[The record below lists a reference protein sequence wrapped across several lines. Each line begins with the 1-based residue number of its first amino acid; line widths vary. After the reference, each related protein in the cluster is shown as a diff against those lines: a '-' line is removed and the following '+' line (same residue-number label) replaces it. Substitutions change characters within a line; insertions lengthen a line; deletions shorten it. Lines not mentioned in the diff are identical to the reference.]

1 MYLLFLILYWLSVT
15 FIVHCWPGMSCG
27 WEGRSLEIFQALVK
41 LGASEGLLAGS
52 CSKSYV
58 SPVVYTMDL
67 TLNCSCSCLLFCN
80 LLLIWL
86 LSITNWINLS
96 ISTVW
101 SVVKGV
107 IQKDGPLGFYRGLS
121 STLLREVPGY
131 FFFFGG
137 YELSRTFFASGR
149 SKDELGT
156 VPLFPGRL

>member
-1 MYLLFLILYWLSVT
+1 MV
-15 FIVHCWPGMSCG
+15 
-27 WEGRSLEIFQALVK
+27 LVK
-41 LGASEGLLAGS
+41 LDASEGLPAGS
-52 CSKSYV
+52 CSKSYLN
-58 SPVVYTMDL
+58 SVVYTMGL
-67 TLNCSCSCLLFCN
+67 TLNCCCSCLLFCN
-80 LLLIWL
+80 LLIIWL

-96 ISTVW
+96 LSTVW

-149 SKDELGT
+149 SKDELGM
-156 VPLFPGRL
+156 VPLFPGGF